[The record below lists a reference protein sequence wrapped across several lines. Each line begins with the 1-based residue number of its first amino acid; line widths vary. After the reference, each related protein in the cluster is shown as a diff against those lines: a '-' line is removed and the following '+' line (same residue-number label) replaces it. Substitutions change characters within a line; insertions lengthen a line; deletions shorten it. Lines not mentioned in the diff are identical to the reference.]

1 MVIILNGPC
10 GVGKTT
16 LSKQLAKQLV
26 NSVHIIGDEV
36 HNFIVD
42 SKINK
47 EHIEVTNQNIVALTS
62 NFLNY
67 GFMNII
73 IDYVYEEESVLQEVV
88 HTIQKMDPEVI
99 AICITCSL
107 KENII
112 RNKSRADADI
122 MDEGRVKE
130 LNEILRRENN
140 NVGILLDTSNLSIEN
155 SLSQLLKLI
164 EKAGDPV

>member
-73 IDYVYEEESVLQEVV
+73 IDYVYEEESV
-88 HTIQKMDPEVI
+88 
-99 AICITCSL
+99 
-107 KENII
+107 
-112 RNKSRADADI
+112 
-122 MDEGRVKE
+122 
-130 LNEILRRENN
+130 
-140 NVGILLDTSNLSIEN
+140 
-155 SLSQLLKLI
+155 
-164 EKAGDPV
+164 